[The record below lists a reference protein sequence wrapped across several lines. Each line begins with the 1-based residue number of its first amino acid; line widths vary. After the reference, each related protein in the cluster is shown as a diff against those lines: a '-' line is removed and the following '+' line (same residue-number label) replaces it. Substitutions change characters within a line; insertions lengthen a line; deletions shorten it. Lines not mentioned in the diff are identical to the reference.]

1 MEVFFYRDRKGNE
14 PVADYLR
21 ELNKNECKD
30 KRINLRKIQDY
41 IKLLELRG
49 LSLGEPFIKH
59 IEGELW
65 ELRPIRNRIFFA
77 LVSENRIILLHH
89 FIKKTKKTPKNEIA
103 KARRNLND
111 FKRREENG
119 NSY

>member
-1 MEVFFYRDRKGNE
+1 MK
-14 PVADYLR
+14 
-21 ELNKNECKD
+21 KNECKD

-49 LSLGEPFIKH
+49 LSLGEPFVKH

-65 ELRPIRNRIFFA
+65 ELRPIRNRIFFTLA
-77 LVSENRIILLHH
+77 SGNRIILLHH

-119 NSY
+119 